1 MCGILPRTTNLHRSN
16 KWWDLTPEEIFKW
29 NQLATEVNHRLW
41 MQSGNYDR
49 LHFMDTSSEFALALG
64 REMFSLD
71 GLHLSHRGHHTLMK
85 CILSSVSSMRILSGG
100 GDSGKVEDFRFT
112 DNAPVVNETTC
123 TSPHSETST
132 YHGDNNNAPVVNE
145 TTYCTCSHSETSTY
159 HGDDNKDFD
168 KNDHTEDN
176 RTDYDNTCNSQGRE
190 EETFGGDSFFYE
202 GQIFDTWSEW
212 EDKFKEWCDHY
223 GHPMSIT
230 KSQPMKD
237 KGDDYK
243 YNLIQYPCKHA
254 GKIRLRGQDIR
265 KNQNYFAK
273 HCSARVKVRL
283 QRREMKYKVTIF
295 HSVHNHPVNPN
306 LAKHYPKTRQLSTK
320 EEIQVNNM
328 INLRMGTNELKDYAK
343 QLSGKQ
349 LTSRD
354 IHNLRASSAV
364 NKNKIIK
371 KLC

>member
-49 LHFMDTSSEFALALG
+49 LHFMNTSSEFALALG

-71 GLHLSHRGHHTLMK
+71 GLHLSHRGHHILMK

-100 GDSGKVEDFRFT
+100 GDSGNVEDFRFT

-145 TTYCTCSHSETSTY
+145 TTYCTSSHSETSTY

-176 RTDYDNTCNSQGRE
+176 RTDYDNTCDSQSRE

-212 EDKFKEWCDHY
+212 EDKFKEW
-223 GHPMSIT
+223 
-230 KSQPMKD
+230 
-237 KGDDYK
+237 
-243 YNLIQYPCKHA
+243 LIIMDTQ
-254 GKIRLRGQDIR
+254 
-265 KNQNYFAK
+265 
-273 HCSARVKVRL
+273 
-283 QRREMKYKVTIF
+283 
-295 HSVHNHPVNPN
+295 
-306 LAKHYPKTRQLSTK
+306 
-320 EEIQVNNM
+320 
-328 INLRMGTNELKDYAK
+328 
-343 QLSGKQ
+343 
-349 LTSRD
+349 
-354 IHNLRASSAV
+354 
-364 NKNKIIK
+364 
-371 KLC
+371 